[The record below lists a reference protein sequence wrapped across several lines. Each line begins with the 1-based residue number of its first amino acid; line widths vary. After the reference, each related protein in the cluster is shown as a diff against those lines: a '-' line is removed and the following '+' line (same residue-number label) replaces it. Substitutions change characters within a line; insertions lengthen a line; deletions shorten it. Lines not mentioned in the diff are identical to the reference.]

1 MTKHCETCGVRLH
14 QRGTERNRDWFR
26 RRTCSRRCAGQIP
39 KSVKV
44 EDPRG
49 WYEVAD
55 WLRSKDAL
63 VVHGPCRS
71 LSKDE
76 IAALQHLYT

>member
-1 MTKHCETCGVRLH
+1 MKCCETCGVRL
-14 QRGTERNRDWFR
+14 Q

-39 KSVKV
+39 KAVKI

-55 WLRSKDAL
+55 WLREKGAMD
-63 VVHGPCRS
+63 VHGPVRI
-71 LSKDE
+71 LSRDE
-76 IAALQHLYT
+76 ITALQGIYS